1 MPIAAIRAKTNVK
14 SPPKYPI
21 SFSFCITKIMDFPE
35 ADGDMARAGLPR
47 KKRMAATIELMTA
60 NYAAHRESNPDLL
73 L

>member
-47 KKRMAATIELMTA
+47 KKKDGS
-60 NYAAHRESNPDLL
+60 HH
-73 L
+73 